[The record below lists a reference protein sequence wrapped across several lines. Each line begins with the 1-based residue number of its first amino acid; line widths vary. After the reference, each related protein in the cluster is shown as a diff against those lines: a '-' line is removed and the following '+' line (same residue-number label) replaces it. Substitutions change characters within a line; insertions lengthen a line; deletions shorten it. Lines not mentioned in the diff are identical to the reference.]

1 MPVIRRENQM
11 KQAIVVL
18 TGAGISK
25 ESGLDTFRDA
35 GGTWARYSLEDVCTP
50 EGFARNP
57 ALVYDFYNARRR
69 EIQTPEIRPNAAHEA
84 LARLEAGWSGPVT
97 IVTQNVD
104 NLHERAGTKNLI
116 HMHGELCRA
125 LCTHC
130 EKTSEWLDDM
140 GADSVCPVCGAAGFV
155 RPDIVW
161 FGEIPYHMERI
172 YELLDECAMF
182 IAIGTSGVV
191 YPAAGFVRQ
200 ARQRD
205 EVRTV
210 EINLEPSEGASLFLD
225 RMYGRATEIVPAFVD
240 DLLQHG
246 AL

>member
-1 MPVIRRENQM
+1 MLVIKRENQM

-57 ALVYDFYNARRR
+57 ALVYDFYNTRRR
-69 EIQTPEIRPNAAHEA
+69 EIQTLEVQPNAAHVA
-84 LARLEAGWSGPVT
+84 LARLEDGWPGPVT
-97 IVTQNVD
+97 VVTQNVD

-125 LCTHC
+125 LCTRC
-130 EKTSEWLDDM
+130 DKSFTWLADM
-140 GADSVCPVCGAAGFV
+140 GEDSVCPVCGTVGFV

-172 YELLDECAMF
+172 HTVLDECALLV
-182 IAIGTSGVV
+182 AIGTSGVV
-191 YPAAGFVRQ
+191 YPAAGFVHQ
-200 ARQRD
+200 VRQRD
-205 EVRTV
+205 AVRTV
-210 EINLEPSEGASLFLD
+210 EINLEPSEGASQFHD
-225 RMYGRATEIVPAFVD
+225 RIYGRATEVVPVFVD
-240 DLLQHG
+240 DLLRSG
-246 AL
+246 II